1 MTASAEKCYFNK
13 IECLGEQL
21 VPLLPDYDQMGN
33 LYLVPGLKLGPYP
46 GKLDEADLLPGD
58 VLVWYES
65 MGGKQHDLIREA
77 TQGPYT
83 HVGIYIGNGQSID
96 AGPQGVKR
104 VAVTDLI
111 NYFEVGDVMRYEGLK
126 PDRLEMAVAK
136 ALTFEG
142 FRYAWLDAIGM
153 AIRRVAFWREVRA
166 FRKPRWALI
175 GCMGKKL
182 IARRKIK
189 GPPINAIYCS
199 QMVIE
204 AYAEAVSFPDDEV
217 VSGVFSPNDLL
228 LQNVFQYQGFLSK
241 KANPDYHPL
250 AVNADIP
257 RPSTL
262 TWVVSW
268 IRFAKAFAG
277 FKS

>member
-1 MTASAEKCYFNK
+1 M
-13 IECLGEQL
+13 
-21 VPLLPDYDQMGN
+21 PLLPDYDQMGN
-33 LYLVPGLKLGPYP
+33 LYLVPGLKIGPYP
-46 GKLDEADLLPGD
+46 GKLELANLVPGD

-65 MGGKQHDLIREA
+65 MGGKPHDLIREA

-83 HVGIYIGNGQSID
+83 HVGIYIGDGQSID
-96 AGPQGVKR
+96 AGPQGVER

-111 NYFEVGDVMRYEGLK
+111 NHFEVGDVMRYEGLQ
-126 PDRLEMAVAK
+126 PYRLEMAVAK

-153 AIRRVAFWREVRA
+153 AIRRLVFLQEVWA
-166 FRKPRWALI
+166 LRKPRWTLI
-175 GCMGKKL
+175 GPMGKKL

-204 AYAEAVSFPDDEV
+204 AYAEAIAIPYDWV

-228 LQNVFQYQGFLSK
+228 LQNIFQYQGFLSK

-250 AVNADIP
+250 AVNADVP
-257 RPSTL
+257 HPSTL

-268 IRFAKAFAG
+268 IRFAKACAG